1 MRMDRT
7 TQRGAWIKNGMF
19 ICKLRVRAAARKGK
33 DYQLGWALIMQYQ
46 TKKGGWILDTMQHR
60 RNGMILA
67 LEPSGSRRGAGDSVH
82 DGSGL

>member
-19 ICKLRVRAAARKGK
+19 ICKLRERAAARKGK

-46 TKKGGWILDTMQHR
+46 TKRGYGYSTPCNTGGT
-60 RNGMILA
+60 
-67 LEPSGSRRGAGDSVH
+67 E
-82 DGSGL
+82 